1 MKFRDKYYF
10 LSNMFPCNILYN
22 GINYKSVESAFQ
34 AQKDPSR
41 INEFINLD
49 GFAAKKLGRKVTL
62 RKDWETIKL
71 SIMEDLLRVKF
82 SDKTLHD
89 QLLAVT
95 EPIVEDNTWHDT
107 FWGICNGKGENNLG
121 KLLEKIKNESIT

>member
-107 FWGICNGKGENNLG
+107 FWGVCNGKGENNLG

>member
-1 MKFRDKYYF
+1 MKFREKYYF
-10 LSNMFPCNILYN
+10 LSNMFPCNIHYN

-41 INEFINLD
+41 TNEFANLD

-82 SDKTLHD
+82 SDKTLHN

-107 FWGICNGKGENNLG
+107 FWGVCNGKGENNLG

>member
-107 FWGICNGKGENNLG
+107 FWGICNGNGENNLG